1 MIRDEVRLERGMVY
15 YRFDFGYV
23 YAFAICA
30 DTHRVLNFLRASS
43 PKSTIHP
50 PNLHPNYYQ
59 VKRPKQPENVR
70 LRAPR

>member
-1 MIRDEVRLERGMVY
+1 MIRDEARLERGMVY
-15 YRFDFGYV
+15 YRFGFGHV

-30 DTHRVLNFLRASS
+30 DTHRVEFSTS
-43 PKSTIHP
+43 FIPPKSTIHP